1 MKNSKNTFHSFNSLL
16 MLLICFLFLF
26 HSASATNRDSLK
38 TPSFKNAII
47 NGLVSDEEQIRAG
60 LLYDVT
66 RDEIVWDKKGDQI
79 FPIASLTKMM
89 VGLLAIED
97 IEAGKISMS
106 DIITITESYRK
117 KIRRR
122 KWATY
127 TVAYNYSFEDA
138 LKMAMV
144 ASHNESTIWIA
155 KHCAASVEEFVT
167 RMNAKAAELG
177 LNSTKYYNTSGLP
190 GYGPVPDNCSTPK
203 DLLQLGM
210 EITKHPLLMK
220 ITSIPYATVNN
231 GKFKT
236 TYRNH
241 NGLVINYNEEV
252 DGIKTGYTKAAG
264 FCLVSTCS
272 RGGHKLMGVILGCQS
287 AVVRNGL
294 VASMVNNYFDAI
306 KLGRLGEGPIDGF
319 ESKLFLDSVDRRLA
333 TITPAIDTTTKV
345 APDLKYAYTYKTIYE
360 KVKTTHTVKRGENLS
375 KIADKYNV
383 ALSDLK
389 KWNRIKKN
397 SIQSGQKL
405 ALYKTVK
412 KKIQIKIVVDP
423 DEEKEDL
430 ACNNVDLKCT
440 EEETNVLANSKTE
453 TKAQVKEGP
462 KTITVKNSATAN
474 AFTKR
479 VKPVFIYHTV
489 QSGDTL
495 WRISQRYQLNIDE
508 IKKANNISGNTL
520 KKGVKIKIP
529 VKG

>member
-1 MKNSKNTFHSFNSLL
+1 
-16 MLLICFLFLF
+16 
-26 HSASATNRDSLK
+26 
-38 TPSFKNAII
+38 
-47 NGLVSDEEQIRAG
+47 
-60 LLYDVT
+60 
-66 RDEIVWDKKGDQI
+66 
-79 FPIASLTKMM
+79 
-89 VGLLAIED
+89 
-97 IEAGKISMS
+97 
-106 DIITITESYRK
+106 
-117 KIRRR
+117 
-122 KWATY
+122 
-127 TVAYNYSFEDA
+127 
-138 LKMAMV
+138 
-144 ASHNESTIWIA
+144 
-155 KHCAASVEEFVT
+155 
-167 RMNAKAAELG
+167 
-177 LNSTKYYNTSGLP
+177 
-190 GYGPVPDNCSTPK
+190 
-203 DLLQLGM
+203 
-210 EITKHPLLMK
+210 
-220 ITSIPYATVNN
+220 
-231 GKFKT
+231 
-236 TYRNH
+236 
-241 NGLVINYNEEV
+241 
-252 DGIKTGYTKAAG
+252 
-264 FCLVSTCS
+264 
-272 RGGHKLMGVILGCQS
+272 MGVILGCQS

-333 TITPAIDTTTKV
+333 TITPTIDTTTRV
-345 APDLKYAYTYKTIYE
+345 APDIKYAYTYKTIYE

-440 EEETNVLANSKTE
+440 EEETNVLANSKTD
-453 TKAQVKEGP
+453 TKTQVKEGP
-462 KTITVKNSATAN
+462 KTIIVKNSATAN

>member
-1 MKNSKNTFHSFNSLL
+1 MKNTAIYKFFKKQLL
-16 MLLICFLFLF
+16 LLVVVYII
-26 HSASATNRDSLK
+26 ASDIAFADNRDTLK
-38 TPSFKNAII
+38 SPIFKNDYI
-47 NGLVSDEEQIRAG
+47 NGLVADEDQIRAG

-66 RDEIVWDKKGDQI
+66 RDKIVWDKKGDQV

-106 DIITITESYRK
+106 DTITITSSYKK

-127 TVAYNYSFEDA
+127 TIRYDYTFEDV

-155 KHCAASVEEFVT
+155 KHCAPSVEEFVV
-167 RMNAKAAELG
+167 RMNEKAAQLG
-177 LNSTKYYNTSGLP
+177 LTSTKYYNTSGLP
-190 GYGPVPDNCSTPK
+190 GYGSTPDNSSSPR
-203 DLLQLGM
+203 DLLLLGM
-210 EITKHPLLMK
+210 EITKHAQLMK
-220 ITSIPYATVNN
+220 ITSIPYATISN

-241 NGLVINYNEEV
+241 NGLVINYNDEV

-319 ESKLFLDSVDRRLA
+319 QSKLFLDSVDRGLA
-333 TITPAIDTTTKV
+333 AIIPTIDTTSKEAV
-345 APDLKYAYTYKTIYE
+345 DLKYAYTYKTVYE
-360 KVKTTHTVKRGENLS
+360 KVRSTHTVKRGDNLS

-383 ALSDLK
+383 ALADLK
-389 KWNRIKKN
+389 KWNKIKKN
-397 SIQSGQKL
+397 TIQAGQKL
-405 ALYKTVK
+405 AVYKTVK

-430 ACNNVDLKCT
+430 ACNDKDLKCG
-440 EEETNVLANSKTE
+440 EEDIADNSNKTE
-453 TKAQVKEGP
+453 IKTEPKVVAKNASVNNAPVK
-462 KTITVKNSATAN
+462 KT
-474 AFTKR
+474 
-479 VKPVFIYHTV
+479 KPVFIYHTV
-489 QSGDTL
+489 QPGDTL

-508 IKKANNISGNTL
+508 IKKVNNISGTNL
-520 KKGVKIKIP
+520 KKGTKIKIP

>member
-1 MKNSKNTFHSFNSLL
+1 MKNTRYQYFYKKQLL
-16 MLLICFLFLF
+16 LLGVLFLFLSHF
-26 HSASATNRDSLK
+26 TFADNRDTIKS
-38 TPSFKNAII
+38 PIFKNDYI
-47 NGLVSDEEQIRAG
+47 NGLVGDEDQIRAG

-66 RDEIVWDKKGDQI
+66 RDKIVWDKKGDQV

-89 VGLLAIED
+89 VGLLAIEA
-97 IEAGKISMS
+97 IEAEKISMT
-106 DIITITESYRK
+106 DTITITSSYKK

-122 KWATY
+122 KYATY
-127 TVAYNYSFEDA
+127 TTRYDYKFEDV

-155 KHCAASVEEFVT
+155 KHCANSVEEFVV
-167 RMNAKAAELG
+167 RMNERAAQLG

-190 GYGPVPDNCSTPK
+190 GYGSTPDNTSSSR
-203 DLLQLGM
+203 DLLLLGM
-210 EITKHPLLMK
+210 EITKHPQLMN
-220 ITSIPYATVNN
+220 ITSIPYATVSN

-272 RGGHKLMGVILGCQS
+272 RGGHKLMGVILGCRS
-287 AVVRNGL
+287 AVVRNGI

-319 ESKLFLDSVDRRLA
+319 QSRLFLDSVDRGLVA
-333 TITPAIDTTTKV
+333 IIPTIDTTSKEAV
-345 APDLKYAYTYKTIYE
+345 DLKYAYTYKTVYE
-360 KVKTTHTVKRGENLS
+360 KVRSIHTVKRGDNLS
-375 KIADKYNV
+375 KIADKHNV
-383 ALSDLK
+383 ALADLK
-389 KWNRIKKN
+389 KWNKIKKN
-397 SIQSGQKL
+397 SIQAGQKL
-405 ALYKTVK
+405 AVYKTVK

-423 DEEKEDL
+423 NEEKEDL
-430 ACNNVDLKCT
+430 ACNDSELKCG
-440 EEETNVLANSKTE
+440 EENLAENTNSKLE
-453 TKAQVKEGP
+453 AKSEPKAIVKN
-462 KTITVKNSATAN
+462 TTVK
-474 AFTKR
+474 K

-489 QSGDTL
+489 QPGDTL

-508 IKKANNISGNTL
+508 LKKVNNISGTNL
-520 KKGVKIKIP
+520 KKGAKIKIP